1 MFCWPHS
8 GRTQK
13 RSINNAVT
21 RSLTSYQYHF
31 RYSKSYDQNTGAL
44 SNNTQ
49 TQQTNKQT
57 HTRDTQSFPRCPTWL
72 ACVTFPVCQSPLEP
86 HECRETWHSTAWA
99 GFLVDS
105 TCSEDVIGSISDK
118 RNGRFFGRWVESRV
132 NISLYWI
139 FTPYIFPSFKFCRC
153 MHFFLLPT
161 FWIISP
167 HFFFFYRRT
176 YKGHIYNIVRVHFF
190 IAVHIL
196 IGSNWIQIK
205 TLFFKSF

>member
-1 MFCWPHS
+1 MTENQTDRVLMFCWPHS

-57 HTRDTQSFPRCPTWL
+57 HTRDTQSPTWL

-153 MHFFLLPT
+153 MHFFLLPA
-161 FWIISP
+161 FWIIPS
-167 HFFFFYRRT
+167 HFFFL
-176 YKGHIYNIVRVHFF
+176 F
-190 IAVHIL
+190 I
-196 IGSNWIQIK
+196 
-205 TLFFKSF
+205 

>member
-1 MFCWPHS
+1 MLLHALLPHINIIS
-8 GRTQK
+8 AIPKVTIK
-13 RSINNAVT
+13 TLARS
-21 RSLTSYQYHF
+21 
-31 RYSKSYDQNTGAL
+31 
-44 SNNTQ
+44 Q
-49 TQQTNKQT
+49 TIHKHNKPNKQT
-57 HTRDTQSFPRCPTWL
+57 HTRDTHSFPRCPTWL

-139 FTPYIFPSFKFCRC
+139 FTPYIFPFFKFCRC

-161 FWIISP
+161 FWIISS
-167 HFFFFYRRT
+167 HFFFF
-176 YKGHIYNIVRVHFF
+176 
-190 IAVHIL
+190 
-196 IGSNWIQIK
+196 
-205 TLFFKSF
+205 